1 MPMIFAHRGVRKDFP
16 ENTMPAFR
24 AALTMGLEGIELDVQ
39 RTADGR
45 LVICHDENLKRLT
58 GNDLLLKDLTWEQL
72 SALNAGFYFPGAP
85 VERIPSLEE
94 FFNWFAQTP
103 LTVNIEIK
111 NSVFPFSLIESEIL
125 DAIDH
130 YHLRKR
136 VIISSFNL
144 QSVVE
149 MKHLAPDI
157 DCAYL
162 FKRWPH
168 RALRWAL
175 AYGLDS
181 LHPHYLNLLAPG
193 FVAQCREQGVKIR
206 AWTVNHP
213 VFMRTAGKKN
223 IDVIMTDDPARALL
237 IRDQK

>member
-144 QSVVE
+144 QSV
-149 MKHLAPDI
+149 
-157 DCAYL
+157 
-162 FKRWPH
+162 
-168 RALRWAL
+168 
-175 AYGLDS
+175 
-181 LHPHYLNLLAPG
+181 
-193 FVAQCREQGVKIR
+193 
-206 AWTVNHP
+206 
-213 VFMRTAGKKN
+213 
-223 IDVIMTDDPARALL
+223 
-237 IRDQK
+237 